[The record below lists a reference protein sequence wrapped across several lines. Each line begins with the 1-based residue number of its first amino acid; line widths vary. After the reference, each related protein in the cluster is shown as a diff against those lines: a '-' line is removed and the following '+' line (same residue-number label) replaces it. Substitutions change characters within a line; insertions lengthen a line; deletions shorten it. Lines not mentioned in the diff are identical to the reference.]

1 MTSSTTTTKSAQFLQ
16 EIQVRR
22 SHYQLAKT
30 PALLSDSQLEHLVQ
44 QVAKHS
50 PTSFN
55 SQSSRLVLLLGTD
68 HTHLWSQTVPQALEE
83 HISDPA
89 SLQRNLNRLKGFA
102 DAAGTVLFFE
112 SEKIVDELKSR
123 TPQYAP
129 LFREFSDHA
138 SGMAQIHLWTA
149 LSLEGYGANLQ
160 HYKQAN
166 DLILKKYHLPSDWRL
181 TAQLVFGV
189 PQGEPKV
196 KDFVPDEERVRKFGC
211 STA

>member
-1 MTSSTTTTKSAQFLQ
+1 MSSSKSTQFLQ

-30 PALLSDSQLEHLVQ
+30 PALLTDTELEHLVQ

-68 HTHLWSQTVPQALEE
+68 HTHFWTETVPAALKEQ
-83 HISDPA
+83 ISDPA
-89 SLQRNLNRLKGFA
+89 QLERNLNRLKGFA

-112 SEKIVDELKSR
+112 SEKIIDELKAR
-123 TPQYAP
+123 TPHYAS
-129 LFREFSDHA
+129 LFTEFSDHS
-138 SGMAQIHLWTA
+138 SGMAQVHLWTA

-160 HYKQAN
+160 HYKAAN
-166 DLILKKYHLPSDWRL
+166 ELVLKKYDLPSDWRL
-181 TAQLVFGV
+181 AAQLVFGV
-189 PQGEPKV
+189 PHGEPKV
-196 KDFVPDEERVRKFGC
+196 KDFVSDQERVRKFG
-211 STA
+211 SSSA